1 MNLMK
6 RLMATVTITAAL
18 AGNCLSQSE
27 ANPGH
32 LKMGLVNIKA
42 LYSDSP
48 DPEANKANIQSNLDR
63 HAYFID
69 KLAADGVEFIAFPEC
84 SINGY
89 RWSANMT
96 WLSMDGP
103 EVEQLK
109 KKAIEKGVYV
119 AAGMAE
125 QDAAGKK
132 WEVHF
137 VIGPDGKIV
146 GKQRKNWLTKEKGFI
161 ESGTEQDVFDVKG
174 TRMGIVICADGTD
187 FNNLKTLAG
196 RGAKIIYGAHANT
209 TGGSIA
215 GWYNF
220 RKAWG
225 GTWDGTSVELKRED
239 AIGQNPSGG
248 WISTLKIHA
257 ALHNHA
263 ALYNPHFDP
272 LVPSELDT
280 NTRWASGAWFIGPDG
295 ETLAQMP
302 TSMDPKDSREFVL
315 THNVPLGG
323 N

>member
-48 DPEANKANIQSNLDR
+48 DPEANKANIQSNLGR

-161 ESGTEQDVFDVKG
+161 ESATEHDVFEVKG
-174 TRMGIVICADGTD
+174 TKMGIVICADGTD
-187 FNNLKTLAG
+187 FNNLKALAD

-225 GTWDGTSVELKRED
+225 GRWDGTSVELKRED

-302 TSMDPKDSREFVL
+302 TSTDPKDSREFVL